1 MAQLRHNMIRKGRV
15 NMRFLT
21 MVSILILLVAGAFV
35 YWQWDQVQHE
45 LTSLRQELQSLQERF
60 SPTPEDR
67 ELEQTRPVTAEHQI
81 TVYFLEITDTDIVLR
96 PEVRSVSA
104 PLTIAKAVDA
114 VIAGPETPGLQ
125 PVLPSGTRLLSV
137 QIDNGTAVLDFSQ
150 ELQSNFN
157 MGSQGEAL
165 LLQSLMRTL
174 AAFSTISHVQILLEG
189 ETIESIGGHVAI
201 ESPLRITDF

>member
-1 MAQLRHNMIRKGRV
+1 
-15 NMRFLT
+15 MRFLT